1 LLGLLTP
8 KGFDRLLNSPTNDAW
23 TGPWLRHL
31 TQLGVNLHAAAPVVS
46 INLDGGSVRSVTVE
60 AAGQPAEVA
69 ADYYI
74 AAVLVEV
81 MSRSDGCHQNCCSL
95 TGQPR

>member
-1 LLGLLTP
+1 M
-8 KGFDRLLNSPTNDAW
+8 NDAW

-46 INLDGGSVRSVTVE
+46 INLEGGSVRSVTVE

-69 ADYYI
+69 ADYCI
-74 AAVLVEV
+74 AAVPVEV
-81 MSRSDGCHQNCCSL
+81 MSPAQNCCSL
-95 TGQPR
+95 TGPPR